1 MTDTKNSELPQTDSA
16 LAELSAALL
25 HLNELASAKKQ
36 QLGQEKKKN
45 RADLDHKKKK
55 LELLKD
61 SCSGIVANI
70 DNIIEKL
77 DKVLETNGTSN
88 NNHQ

>member
-16 LAELSAALL
+16 LADLSAALL

-36 QLGQEKKKN
+36 QLDQEKKKTQ
-45 RADLDHKKKK
+45 AK
-55 LELLKD
+55 LSSQEKSFGLLKE

-77 DKVLETNGTSN
+77 DRVLENNGTSN

>member
-1 MTDTKNSELPQTDSA
+1 MPQTDSA
-16 LAELSAALL
+16 LADLSAALL

-36 QLGQEKKKN
+36 QLGQEKKKMQ
-45 RADLDHKKKK
+45 AELKHKEKKI
-55 LELLKD
+55 ELLKD